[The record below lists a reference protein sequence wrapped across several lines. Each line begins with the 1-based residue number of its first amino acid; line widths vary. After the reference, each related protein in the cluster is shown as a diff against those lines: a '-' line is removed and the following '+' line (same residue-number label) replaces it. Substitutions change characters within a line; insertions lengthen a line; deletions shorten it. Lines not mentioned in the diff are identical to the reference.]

1 MDIDAI
7 FMLPLHP
14 SIHLAHDV
22 YDGTTFLS
30 MSPW

>member
-1 MDIDAI
+1 MDIHAI

-22 YDGTTFLS
+22 FNKMTFLS
-30 MSPW
+30 TSPR